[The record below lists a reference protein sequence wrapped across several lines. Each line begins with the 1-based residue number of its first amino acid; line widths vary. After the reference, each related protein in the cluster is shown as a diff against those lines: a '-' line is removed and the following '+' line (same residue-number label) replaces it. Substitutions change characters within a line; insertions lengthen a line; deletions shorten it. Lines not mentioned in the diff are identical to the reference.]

1 MIIHPLLFRLPL
13 FRALD
18 VLDHYTLYGKM
29 NEEKNRHIYAC
40 KIKKR
45 RGILPCG
52 TKPASAFRPF
62 SKPS

>member
-1 MIIHPLLFRLPL
+1 MIIHPLLIRLSL

-18 VLDHYTLYGKM
+18 VLDHYTIYGKM

-40 KIKKR
+40 KNKKEKGHFTVR
-45 RGILPCG
+45 NQTGFSL
-52 TKPASAFRPF
+52 RPF